1 MATVS
6 TPQYLI
12 DRAKRAGDSDGQ
24 RHRRHGDDREAT
36 AGPELEDQG
45 AHRTAGRQRPHRDHG
60 PVFFADSRVAPSVI
74 ALGPDA
80 TQTISTNKA
89 KDYSTS
95 GWSKAI
101 EPSSRAA

>member
-1 MATVS
+1 
-6 TPQYLI
+6 
-12 DRAKRAGDSDGQ
+12 
-24 RHRRHGDDREAT
+24 
-36 AGPELEDQG
+36 
-45 AHRTAGRQRPHRDHG
+45 
-60 PVFFADSRVAPSVI
+60 VFFADSRVAPSVI